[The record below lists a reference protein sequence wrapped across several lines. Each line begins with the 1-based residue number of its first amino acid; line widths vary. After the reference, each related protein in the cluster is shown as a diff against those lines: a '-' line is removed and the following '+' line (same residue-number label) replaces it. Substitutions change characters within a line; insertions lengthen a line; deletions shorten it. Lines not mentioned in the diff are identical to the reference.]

1 GFPVTFDFKGR
12 SFGDL
17 PADSLNLNFYLNGLD
32 SLIYNQK
39 VSVPADSFSST
50 VEHRIET
57 NRLLFE
63 NEVSAYG
70 EQNKREYF
78 YFNNLIDQ
86 NFYVARDSVR
96 PLFNVTFDGQEIIDN
111 DIVSST
117 PEIIIT
123 LEDDSPLA
131 LDTTFFTLVHTDVKG
146 VHVLHFYNPDLKF
159 EYTPYPNSKAVIT
172 WTPILIDGR
181 HTLEILAKDASGNF
195 FDSTSYRITFYVFTE
210 NDITDVYNYP
220 NPFARTTHFTFI
232 LKGNDKPDEV
242 SIKIYTIAGRLIRDI
257 KLSPS
262 DMITNFNKIYW
273 DGKDEDDDEVGNG
286 VYLYKVIAKFPD
298 KTKTITQKLA
308 KVR

>member
-1 GFPVTFDFKGR
+1 
-12 SFGDL
+12 
-17 PADSLNLNFYLNGLD
+17 
-32 SLIYNQK
+32 LIYNQK

-50 VEHRIET
+50 VEHTIET

-232 LKGNDKPDEV
+232 LKGNDKPDEM

-257 KLSPS
+257 KLGPS
-262 DMITNFNKIYW
+262 DLITNFNKIYW
-273 DGKDEDDDEVGNG
+273 DGKDEDDDEIGNG